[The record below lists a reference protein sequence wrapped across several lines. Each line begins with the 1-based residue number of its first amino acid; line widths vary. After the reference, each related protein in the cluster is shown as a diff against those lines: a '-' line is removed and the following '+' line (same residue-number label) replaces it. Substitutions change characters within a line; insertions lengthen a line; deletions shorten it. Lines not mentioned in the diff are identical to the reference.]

1 MNQFVKHV
9 KTKLQNT
16 SKLGLL
22 TVLGF
27 VATASI
33 LVAGSANAYS
43 RYKYQ
48 KQLAK
53 SPRAAQQGVKK
64 TTPNKPQATASPS
77 KKTSKLTNNST
88 AKNDLKNCLQT
99 RTEIVPREKAMADEQ
114 KRHFDEL
121 KEIQSNHQKSG
132 DANPESYKQELSK
145 ENDLNRK
152 NMQDIM
158 KPPAKNTKS
167 AKC

>member
-1 MNQFVKHV
+1 MNRFVKSV

-16 SKLGLL
+16 SRLKLL
-22 TVLGF
+22 TCLGI

-33 LVAGSANAYS
+33 LVVGTASAHS
-43 RYKYQ
+43 RYVRLQ
-48 KQLAK
+48 KLAQNTHAVARVNNTPTTNK
-53 SPRAAQQGVKK
+53 SL
-64 TTPNKPQATASPS
+64 ASIVTN
-77 KKTSKLTNNST
+77 KKTSKIANKPSS
-88 AKNDLKNCLQT
+88 NDLKNCLQA
-99 RTEIVPREKAMADEQ
+99 RTEIIPREKAMADEQ

-121 KEIQSNHQKSG
+121 KEIQANRQKSG

-158 KPPAKNTKS
+158 KPPAKNPKPQ
-167 AKC
+167 KC